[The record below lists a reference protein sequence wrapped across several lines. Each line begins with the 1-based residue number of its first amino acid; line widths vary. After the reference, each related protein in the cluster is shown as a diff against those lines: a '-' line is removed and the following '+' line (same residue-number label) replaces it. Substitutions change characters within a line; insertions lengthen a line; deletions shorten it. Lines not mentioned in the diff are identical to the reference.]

1 MNFVDAIIVL
11 LIFMGYFL
19 GKKRGFLPQ
28 LVSLIGFFLIVIGAF
43 ILKNPVSQ
51 FLYEKLPFASFMG
64 VFKGVTILN
73 IILYEVMAFSFVMAL
88 LYLIF
93 KIILGISK
101 LFNKMLEAVPIVE
114 VLNKIVGGI
123 LGILEN
129 YLVVFIVLYI
139 LTLPFFNFDIINKSK
154 LRTGILEHT
163 PILSGMLD
171 NTLVASN
178 EIYDLKEKYSKEFNA
193 KEFNLEALDVLL
205 KYDITTVENIDK
217 LVELKKLKI
226 EDIESVLNKY
236 RK

>member
-11 LIFMGYFL
+11 LIFMGYFI

-28 LVSLIGFFLIVIGAF
+28 LVSLVGFFLIVVGAF

-51 FLYEKLPFASFMG
+51 FLYEKLPFLNFMG

-73 IILYEVMAFSFVMAL
+73 IIFYEVIAFVIVMGL
-88 LYLIF
+88 LYLVF
-93 KIILGISK
+93 RLVLSISK
-101 LFNKMLEAVPIVE
+101 LFEKILEALPLIE
-114 VLNKIVGGI
+114 TLNKLIGGI
-123 LGILEN
+123 LGIIEN
-129 YLVVFIVLYI
+129 YIVVFIVLYI
-139 LTLPFFNFDIINKSK
+139 LTLPFFNFGVIRDSK
-154 LRTGILEHT
+154 LRAGILEHT
-163 PILSGMLD
+163 PVLSNMLN
-171 NTLVASN
+171 NTVVASN
-178 EIYDLKEKYSKEFNA
+178 EIYSLKEKYSMEYDA

-217 LVELKKLKI
+217 LVELKKLRI

>member
-11 LIFMGYFL
+11 LIFMGYFI

-28 LVSLIGFFLIVIGAF
+28 LVSLVGFFLIVVGSF

-51 FLYEKLPFASFMG
+51 FLYEKLPFLNFMG

-73 IILYEVMAFSFVMAL
+73 IIFYEVIAFVIVMGL
-88 LYLIF
+88 LYLVF
-93 KIILGISK
+93 RLVLSISK
-101 LFNKMLEAVPIVE
+101 LFEKILEALPLIE
-114 VLNKIVGGI
+114 TLNKLIGGI
-123 LGILEN
+123 LGIIEN
-129 YLVVFIVLYI
+129 YIVVFIVLYI
-139 LTLPFFNFDIINKSK
+139 LTLPFFNFGVINDSK
-154 LRTGILEHT
+154 LRAGILEHT
-163 PILSGMLD
+163 PVLSNMLN
-171 NTLVASN
+171 NTVVASN
-178 EIYDLKEKYSKEFNA
+178 EIYSLKEKYSVEYDA

-217 LVELKKLKI
+217 LVELKKLRI

>member
-11 LIFMGYFL
+11 LIFIGYFL

-28 LVSLIGFFLIVIGAF
+28 LVSLIGFFLIVIGSF

-51 FLYEKLPFASFMG
+51 FLYEKLPFMNFMG

-73 IILYEVMAFSFVMAL
+73 IILYEVIAFTFVMAL

-101 LFNKMLEAVPIVE
+101 LFNKMLSTLPIVE
-114 VLNKIVGGI
+114 LLNKIVGGL
-123 LGILEN
+123 LGIVEN

-171 NTLVASN
+171 NTVVASN

-205 KYDITTVENIDK
+205 KYDITTVENVDK

>member
-51 FLYEKLPFASFMG
+51 FLYEKLPFVNFMG

-114 VLNKIVGGI
+114 ILNKIVGGI
-123 LGILEN
+123 LGIVEN

-171 NTLVASN
+171 NTVVASN

>member
-1 MNFVDAIIVL
+1 MNFVDAVIIL
-11 LIFMGYFL
+11 LIFLGYFI

-28 LVSLIGFFLIVIGAF
+28 LVSVVGFFLIVVGAF

-51 FLYEKLPFASFMG
+51 FLYEKLPFSNFMG

-73 IILYEVMAFSFVMAL
+73 IIFYEVMAFTIVL
-88 LYLIF
+88 GVLYLVF
-93 KIILGISK
+93 RLILSVSK
-101 LFNKMLEAVPIVE
+101 LFEKILEVLPIIE
-114 VLNKIVGGI
+114 FLNKIIGGI
-123 LGILEN
+123 LGIVEN
-129 YLVVFIVLYI
+129 YIVVFIVLYI
-139 LTLPFFNFDIINKSK
+139 LTLPFFNFGVINDSK
-154 LRTGILEHT
+154 LRTGILENT
-163 PILSGMLD
+163 PVLSGMLN
-171 NTLVASN
+171 NTVVASN
-178 EIYDLKEKYSKEFNA
+178 EIYGLKEKYSKAYDA

>member
-11 LIFMGYFL
+11 LIFMGYFI

-28 LVSLIGFFLIVIGAF
+28 LVSLVGFFLIVVGSF

-51 FLYEKLPFASFMG
+51 FLYEKLPFLNFMG

-73 IILYEVMAFSFVMAL
+73 IIFYEVIAFVIVMGL
-88 LYLIF
+88 LYLVF
-93 KIILGISK
+93 RLILSISK
-101 LFNKMLEAVPIVE
+101 LFEKILEALPLVE
-114 VLNKIVGGI
+114 TLNKLIGGI
-123 LGILEN
+123 LGIVEN
-129 YLVVFIVLYI
+129 YIVVFIVLYI
-139 LTLPFFNFDIINKSK
+139 LTLPFFNFGVINDSK

-163 PILSGMLD
+163 PVLSGMLN
-171 NTLVASN
+171 NTVVASN
-178 EIYDLKEKYSKEFNA
+178 EIYGLKEKYSMEYDA

-217 LVELKKLKI
+217 LVELKKLRI

>member
-11 LIFMGYFL
+11 LIFIGYFL

-28 LVSLIGFFLIVIGAF
+28 LVSLIGFFLIVIGSF

-51 FLYEKLPFASFMG
+51 FLYEKLPFVNFMG

-114 VLNKIVGGI
+114 ILNKIVGGL
-123 LGILEN
+123 LGIVEN

-139 LTLPFFNFDIINKSK
+139 LTLPFFNFDIIVRNITNSHSIQQCIAAFHFAQTPLKGLECLLWLCDYRSQQVWNIIVK
-154 LRTGILEHT
+154 LE
-163 PILSGMLD
+163 LD
-171 NTLVASN
+171 NLRVNENHLYVFEASL
-178 EIYDLKEKYSKEFNA
+178 IQD
-193 KEFNLEALDVLL
+193 
-205 KYDITTVENIDK
+205 
-217 LVELKKLKI
+217 
-226 EDIESVLNKY
+226 
-236 RK
+236 RKNQRVYTN